1 MCSIRHCYFLKKVPN
16 SLHTTTGCAYAQQTI
31 VYRVRD
37 VQQEASQAERRTL
50 PTWLDGQTVAIIGTV
65 LTVGAMNLASISA
78 LRAEMNDLRTELT
91 ERIEDVRTELTAR
104 IEDVRKELT
113 VKIEDVRKELT
124 VKIEDVRKELG
135 AQIAGLDARLRVVEQ
150 SMEASRVGVP
160 DLQARVREL
169 EAHARQPADAA
180 HPPSIDAGKG

>member
-1 MCSIRHCYFLKKVPN
+1 MTRTYLSCKTLLLLEKMSK

-50 PTWLDGQTVAIIGTV
+50 PTWLDGQTIAIIGTV
-65 LTVGAMNLASISA
+65 LTVGAMNLASTSA

-91 ERIEDVRTELTAR
+91 ER
-104 IEDVRKELT
+104 
-113 VKIEDVRKELT
+113 IEDVRKELT

-160 DLQARVREL
+160 DLQACVREL

-180 HPPSIDAGKG
+180 HPPSIDARKG